1 MTEEVFTFLLGLA
14 LTVAAC
20 LAVVLYLKPHLQRIL
35 LDLCGTQ
42 ERAAF
47 WTAFSNITLFLVPV
61 IFAMH
66 LRPQPGK
73 ELSSFFQVSQQLK
86 FALIGLVSAV
96 IILGWVISR
105 FLPSRAWA
113 ALPPLEPPQSK

>member
-1 MTEEVFTFLLGLA
+1 MSEEVSTFLVGLG

-20 LAVVLYLKPHLQRIL
+20 LAVVLYLRPHLQRIL

-42 ERAAF
+42 DRAAF
-47 WTAFSNITLFLVPV
+47 WTAFSMVTLFLVPV

-66 LRPQPGK
+66 MRPQPGK

-86 FALIGLVSAV
+86 FALIGLVASV
-96 IILGWVISR
+96 VVLGWVISR
-105 FLPSRAWA
+105 FLPSRAWQQ
-113 ALPPLEPPQSK
+113 LPPLSPPASK

>member
-14 LTVAAC
+14 LTVVSC
-20 LAVVLYLKPHLQRIL
+20 LAVVLYLKPHLHRIL
-35 LDLCGTQ
+35 VDLCGTQ

-66 LRPQPGK
+66 MRPQPGV

-86 FALIGLVSAV
+86 FALIGLVTAV
-96 IILGWVISR
+96 VVLGWVISR
-105 FLPSRAWA
+105 FLPSRAWHD
-113 ALPPLEPPQSK
+113 LPPLRPPDGK

>member
-1 MTEEVFTFLLGLA
+1 MTEEVLTFLLGLA
-14 LTVAAC
+14 LTIVAC
-20 LAVVLYLKPHLQRIL
+20 LAVVLYLKRHLQRIL

-42 ERAAF
+42 DRAAF
-47 WTAFSNITLFLVPV
+47 WTAFSNVTLFLVPV

-73 ELSSFFQVSQQLK
+73 ELSSFFQLSQQLK

-96 IILGWVISR
+96 IVLGWVISR
-105 FLPSRAWA
+105 FLPSRGWA
-113 ALPPLEPPQSK
+113 ALPPITPPTAR